1 MYEEMREK
9 PEECVMR
16 IAEFL
21 GLHFTEREIEDG
33 VLDEIIKLCSLENL
47 SKLEV
52 NTTGKLVNGMETKA
66 FFRKGETGGWRDT
79 LTPLLAE
86 EIDKMTEEKLIGSS
100 FRFFC

>member
-1 MYEEMREK
+1 
-9 PEECVMR
+9 MR

-21 GLHFTEREIEDG
+21 GYSFTEEEIENG
-33 VLDEIIKLCSLENL
+33 VLEDIIKLCSLENL

-52 NTTGKLVNGMETKA
+52 NEKGKLLNGMETKA
-66 FFRKGETGGWRDT
+66 FFRKGEIGGWRDT

-86 EIDKMTEEKLIGSS
+86 EIDKTTKEKLIGSD